1 MNTCAFPVSF
11 RRFVGIWMAAFGLVL
26 LSPVLSAHIH
36 VDVQAAP
43 SGQLIL
49 VGATSETMVYVPP
62 GEPFTLYARQFP
74 GGYYAAELTFS
85 SEDPLTP
92 NALPHIQLLSVSGPE
107 GAAFAFWEAGATAPT
122 WTRATG
128 WTASGSDHPDFIT
141 YEDESGVGHIH
152 GRLFTATH
160 PGTYTIAFRAING
173 NTLAPRVASEARVIT
188 IEVLATP
195 PLSIRA
201 EAGLA
206 RLSFT
211 SRTDFTYDLQTS
223 PNLVNWNNVP
233 AHQFI
238 AGTGEVLEC
247 SDALTDRS
255 QVFYRLVEYR

>member
-1 MNTCAFPVSF
+1 MNSRTFPSPLPKF
-11 RRFVGIWMAAFGLVL
+11 LGIWLATFGLAL
-26 LSPVLSAHIH
+26 LSPALSAHSHI
-36 VDVQAAP
+36 DVQANAT
-43 SGQLIL
+43 GQLIL

-62 GEPFTLYARQFP
+62 GEPFSLYARQFP
-74 GGYYAAELTFS
+74 GGYYATELTFS

-92 NALPHIQLLSVSGPE
+92 NALPHIQLLSVSGPA
-107 GAAFAFWEAGATAPT
+107 GAAFAFWEVGATAPT
-122 WTRATG
+122 WTRSTG
-128 WTASGSDHPDFIT
+128 WTASGADYPALIT
-141 YEDESGVGHIH
+141 YEDETGVGHIH

-160 PGTYTIAFRAING
+160 PGTYTVAFRAVDG
-173 NTLAPRVASEARVIT
+173 TAASPRVASEPYVIT

-211 SRTDFTYDLQTS
+211 SRTDFTYDLQSS

-238 AGTGEVLEC
+238 AGTGEVIEC
-247 SDALTDRS
+247 SDALTNRS